1 MSKLERFTALSTIL
15 SLQEP
20 VGPSVP
26 TARLARNGVP
36 EPPSKRRFATFF
48 RLLLIRSILTC
59 IFYNCSKV
67 WRPLTG
73 YFGAGRCTKR
83 ELMAKAMRDNG
94 KAIQRLR
101 EVGLRPT
108 RQRVEL
114 ASVLFKGQD
123 RHVTAESLYEE
134 ASGLGLR
141 ISLATVYNTL
151 HQFTHAGLLRQVIVD
166 AARGY
171 FDTNTGDHQHFF
183 LEDEGALIDIPGD
196 QITVAGVPLPPDGLA
211 VDRVDV
217 VVRVKRA

>member
-1 MSKLERFTALSTIL
+1 M
-15 SLQEP
+15 P
-20 VGPSVP
+20 
-26 TARLARNGVP
+26 
-36 EPPSKRRFATFF
+36 
-48 RLLLIRSILTC
+48 
-59 IFYNCSKV
+59 
-67 WRPLTG
+67 
-73 YFGAGRCTKR
+73 
-83 ELMAKAMRDNG
+83 KAMRDNG

-114 ASVLFKGQD
+114 ASVLFKGED

-196 QITVAGVPLPPDGLA
+196 QITVAGVPVPPAGLA

-217 VVRVKRA
+217 VVRIKRA